1 MVGHRIA
8 GPPLLVTFTSQEGFP
23 TSSAQ
28 PIDFALFLEE
38 SKRKAYQG
46 IWPSLLKKMQP
57 HFKASL
63 ASRKPRLPAA
73 FQLRT
78 SLALRYTIHG
88 DGIEHW
94 ITCMQT
100 SAEWNAKH
108 WPSKIMVFSPVIS
121 GWWDVNYRGFQKKML
136 RWRTLGTLRPSNM
149 QIEAG
154 SMRKQRASDLL
165 MGSLAVYHPSMSK

>member
-1 MVGHRIA
+1 MWWVIESQ
-8 GPPLLVTFTSQEGFP
+8 GPPPCNIHLWRGLPDEFSAAHRLRLVSRRIKTKGVSRDMTKS
-23 TSSAQ
+23 
-28 PIDFALFLEE
+28 
-38 SKRKAYQG
+38 
-46 IWPSLLKKMQP
+46 LKKMQP

-108 WPSKIMVFSPVIS
+108 WPSKIMVSSPVIS

-165 MGSLAVYHPSMSK
+165 MGSLAVYHPSMNK